1 MTFFKILEGAKTIA
15 IGGHV
20 RPDGDCVGS
29 CMGMYLYIKDNFPE
43 KQVDIYLQ
51 NIPEALKIID
61 RMDEIKEEIEQNFT
75 EKFSG
80 HGNSGRIMFS
90 WNDDR
95 THATTFD
102 IPKTEDFGEKYQ
114 ALEKSTRQQGRF
126 FLRTVLLDA
135 GRSGHASQMVH
146 FAAHIW
152 RRMTDR
158 QRAEAAGESGYV
170 WVKAIEILYFRVI
183 HYR

>member
-61 RMDEIKEEIEQNFT
+61 RMDEI
-75 EKFSG
+75 
-80 HGNSGRIMFS
+80 
-90 WNDDR
+90 
-95 THATTFD
+95 
-102 IPKTEDFGEKYQ
+102 
-114 ALEKSTRQQGRF
+114 
-126 FLRTVLLDA
+126 
-135 GRSGHASQMVH
+135 
-146 FAAHIW
+146 
-152 RRMTDR
+152 
-158 QRAEAAGESGYV
+158 
-170 WVKAIEILYFRVI
+170 
-183 HYR
+183 